1 MIRLANSCNL
11 GTRANVEV
19 DDMSKSKP
27 G

>member
-19 DDMSKSKP
+19 DNMSKSKP